1 MGEEIKKAVIEGKI
15 YEIEELVNAALEH
28 GEAAN
33 DILKDMISGME
44 VVSDLFERRVYY
56 VPETLLSAHAMQRGL
71 DIIRPLLNY
80 DKVEV
85 QGKVLIG
92 TVAGDVHDIGKNLVS
107 MFLEGAGFEV
117 KNLGR
122 DVPTQVFVEET
133 RKYKPDILG
142 LSAMMS
148 TTIVKMREVIEALE
162 EAGLRDDVLVIIGG
176 AAASES
182 YAREIGADGYASDA
196 AKAVKLCEKLMKE
209 RGKRELVK
217 EVPRSHAARHA

>member
-1 MGEEIKKAVIEGKI
+1 MDIKKAIIEGKI
-15 YEIEELVNAALEH
+15 FEIEELINRALEN
-28 GEAAN
+28 GTSADE
-33 DILKDMISGME
+33 ILKEMISGME
-44 VVSDLFERRVYY
+44 VVSDLFEQKVYY

-71 DIIRPLLNY
+71 DIIRPLLSY

-85 QGKVLIG
+85 RGRVLLG
-92 TVAGDVHDIGKNLVS
+92 TVAGDVHDIGKNLVA

-133 RKYKPDILG
+133 RRYKPDILG

-196 AKAVKLCEKLMKE
+196 AKAVKLCERLMKE

-217 EVPRSHAARHA
+217 EVPRSHAARRA